1 MDQRRHKS
9 GRYYNEIQTLERP
22 QKPNRNEHNTIRR
35 GGMGGTRIVA
45 YWDAGTGGGAD
56 ILWDTDVWDGQDMQ
70 EGSH

>member
-1 MDQRRHKS
+1 
-9 GRYYNEIQTLERP
+9 
-22 QKPNRNEHNTIRR
+22 
-35 GGMGGTRIVA
+35 MGGTRIVA